1 MDIKNIKIFGKD
13 ALSKLKKS
21 IALMSAG
28 VVMMTFS
35 GCGKDEYIE
44 HENSSTYTYS
54 NEDDEVREYW
64 AGIRDSDI
72 ERLPDSIKYFS
83 LSHCTFVTN
92 LDCLPDVCPNIKRL
106 NLNSCSGITDL
117 SFIYSLKKLTH
128 VTLNDMVGITPELI
142 DYLEKN
148 EIKYS
153 VTSDDIEAS
162 DKTDQ
167 ILSEIITDGMTDD
180 EKIAAI
186 VTYVSKNCK
195 YRFSK
200 AEESNE
206 NPLTSTLLD
215 KKGVCYGYA
224 YTTNVLLRKAGVESF
239 QLCDTNHSW
248 NLVDQDGKYYYI
260 DVTNLGGGRDISFIA
275 WPLIEHTG
283 FSPNYMV
290 DPKATVLTPM
300 SDYDDRNSI
309 VIPQSLVDDIEKGE
323 EEKSLI
329 EKYGNTIPTCIIEF
343 LIVIVG
349 INMGIDK
356 AKEAIKNSRKK

>member
-1 MDIKNIKIFGKD
+1 MDIKNVKIFGDK
-13 ALSKLKKS
+13 AASKLKKS
-21 IALMSAG
+21 LALVSAG

-35 GCGKDEYIE
+35 GCGKDEYVK
-44 HENSSTYTYS
+44 HENSYTYTYTDG
-54 NEDDEVREYW
+54 DDEVRLFW

-83 LSHCTFVTN
+83 MSHCTFVTT
-92 LDCLPDVCPNIKRL
+92 LDKLPDVCPNIKRL
-106 NLNSCSGITDL
+106 SLNSCSSITDL
-117 SFIYSLKKLTH
+117 SFIYSLKKLEYLN
-128 VTLNDMVGITPELI
+128 LNDMLGITPELI

-153 VTSDDIEAS
+153 VTDDDIDAS
-162 DKTDQ
+162 KKAEE
-167 ILSEIITDGMTDD
+167 ILDEIITDDMTDD

-186 VTYVSKNCK
+186 VVYVSKNCK

-206 NPLTSTLLD
+206 NPLTTTLLE

-224 YTTNVLLRKAGVESF
+224 YTTNVLLRKAGIKSF
-239 QLCDTNHSW
+239 QLCNTNHSW
-248 NLVDQDGKYYYI
+248 NLVDKDGKYYYI

-275 WPLIEHTG
+275 WPLIEHAG

-290 DPKATVLTPM
+290 DPTATTLTYM
-300 SDYDDRNSI
+300 SDYDNREKI

-323 EEKSLI
+323 EEKTI
-329 EKYGNTIPTCIIEF
+329 VEKYGNNIPLCIIEF
-343 LIVIVG
+343 VIAIVG
-349 INMGIDK
+349 INIGIRK
-356 AKEAIKNSRKK
+356 AKEASSNRRKK